1 MINFIHKIH
10 QQKSSERHSH
20 AALLHCFVGQTV
32 QTQLYSV
39 NDAIKKS
46 KVENPH
52 IGAQSQC
59 FQNLSGTS

>member
-10 QQKSSERHSH
+10 QQKSSERHGH

-39 NDAIKKS
+39 NDAIKT
-46 KVENPH
+46 E
-52 IGAQSQC
+52 
-59 FQNLSGTS
+59 